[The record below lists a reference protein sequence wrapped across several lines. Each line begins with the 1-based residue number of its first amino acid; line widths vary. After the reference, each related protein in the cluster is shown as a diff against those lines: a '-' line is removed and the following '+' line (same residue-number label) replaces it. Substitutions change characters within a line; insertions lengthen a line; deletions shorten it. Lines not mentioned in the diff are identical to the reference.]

1 VNLSDGIAKFI
12 PKLIQIRR
20 DIHAHPELSY
30 NENRTSDVVAAA
42 LTEMGLTVHRGMGKT
57 GVVGTLTRGNK
68 TGAIG
73 LRADMDALPVP
84 EGNLFSHASKYKN
97 IMHACGHDGHT
108 TMLLGGAML
117 LADDPNFEGTVHFI
131 FQPAEEGGAG
141 AKAMMDDGLF
151 TKFPMDAVFG
161 LHNWPLLPAGQ
172 FAVRVGPIMAAGSVF
187 EIRVEGRGAHAAQPH
202 TSIDPIPILCA
213 MVSQLQLLVS
223 RNLNPVDVA
232 VLTIGQI
239 VAGTRE
245 NIIPSHGIMKGTLR
259 TLSAATAE
267 MMQNGMRR
275 ICEHTALA
283 HNATATLTF
292 NEGYPATVNH
302 AAETKFA
309 GDVIASLVGE
319 GALNRDTPPNM
330 TAEDFSFMLEAV
342 PGCYALI
349 GNGGASGSSSCY
361 NLHNPNYDFNDDIIG
376 LGASYWAQLSRQWFA
391 RAS

>member
-1 VNLSDGIAKFI
+1 MNLSDGIAKYI
-12 PKLIQIRR
+12 PKLIEIRR
-20 DIHAHPELSY
+20 DIHAHPELRY
-30 NENRTSDVVAAA
+30 EENRTGDVVAAA
-42 LTEMGLTVHRGMGKT
+42 LAKMGLAVHRGLGKT
-57 GVVGTLTRGNK
+57 GVVGTLTRGK
-68 TGAIG
+68 KLGAIG
-73 LRADMDALPVP
+73 LRADMDALPVL

-117 LADDPNFEGTVHFI
+117 LADDPTFDGTAHFI

-151 TKFPMDAVFG
+151 TQFPMDAVFG

-172 FAVRVGPIMAAGSVF
+172 FAVCVGPIMSAANRF

-202 TSIDPIPILCA
+202 TGVDPIPIICA
-213 MVSQLQLLVS
+213 MVGQLQLLIS
-223 RNLNPVDVA
+223 RNLNPVDAA

-239 VAGTRE
+239 VAGTTE
-245 NIIPSHGIMKGTLR
+245 NIIPSHAIMKGTLR
-259 TLSAATAE
+259 TLSAATLAI
-267 MMQNGMRR
+267 MQAGMQR
-275 ICEHTALA
+275 ICEYTALA

-292 NEGYPATVNH
+292 IEGYPATVNH
-302 AAETKFA
+302 AAETQFA

-330 TAEDFSFMLEAV
+330 TAEDFGFMLEAR

-349 GNGGASGSSSCY
+349 GNGGGNGTSSCN

-391 RAS
+391 KK

>member
-1 VNLSDGIAKFI
+1 MNLSDGIAKFI
-12 PKLIQIRR
+12 PKLIEIRR
-20 DIHAHPELSY
+20 DIHAHPELRY
-30 NENRTSDVVAAA
+30 EENRTGDVVAAA
-42 LTEMGLTVHRGMGKT
+42 LKEMGLSVHRGLGKT
-57 GVVGTLTRGNK
+57 GVVGTLSRGNRL
-68 TGAIG
+68 GAIG

-151 TKFPMDAVFG
+151 TQFPMDAVFG

-172 FAVRVGPIMAAGSVF
+172 FAVRVGPIMSAANRF

-202 TSIDPIPILCA
+202 TGVDPIPIICA

-223 RNLNPVDVA
+223 RNLNPVDAA

-239 VAGTRE
+239 VAGTTE
-245 NIIPSHGIMKGTLR
+245 NIIPSHAIMKGTLR
-259 TLSAATAE
+259 TLSAATLA
-267 MMQNGMRR
+267 MMQAGMQR

-283 HNATATLTF
+283 HGATATLTF
-292 NEGYPATVNH
+292 VEGYPATVNH
-302 AAETKFA
+302 ATETQFA
-309 GDVIASLVGE
+309 GDVMASLVGE
-319 GALNRDTPPNM
+319 AALNRDTPPNM
-330 TAEDFSFMLEAV
+330 TAEDFGFMLEAR

-349 GNGGASGSSSCY
+349 GNGGASGQSSCN
-361 NLHNPNYDFNDDIIG
+361 NLHNPKYDFNDDIIG

-391 RAS
+391 KK